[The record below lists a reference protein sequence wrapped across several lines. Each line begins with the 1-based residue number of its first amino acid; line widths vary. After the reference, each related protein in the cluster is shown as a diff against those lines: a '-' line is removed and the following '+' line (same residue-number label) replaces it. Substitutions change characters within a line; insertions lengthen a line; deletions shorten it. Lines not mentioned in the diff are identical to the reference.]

1 MHNLFVTRLSFHYFP
16 RDVEAGD
23 LVENFLVSAIASI
36 LVIRLFLAITGYPQL
51 GGENFHIA
59 HMLVGGFLMFLALIG
74 LLVFLNKETKHI
86 ASYVGGIG
94 FGMFL
99 DELGKFITNDN
110 DYFYQPTIALIY
122 VIFVLLFLGARAIE
136 KYFKPN
142 KQEYAI
148 NALEMIKQVI
158 MHDLDV
164 LEKRKAYRFLKK
176 SDQDNPIVNLLTQAL
191 DKISTSPLSVP
202 NIFHKIRSV
211 AKEKYIQL
219 IHASKFVKAIVS
231 FFVVASIFNVIQAL
245 LSLQNTE
252 SFAQWGQLI
261 FSVISGVLVIVG
273 VYFLL
278 HKGSRKKAYEI
289 FKYAVLVSI
298 FLTQFFRFLE
308 EELGA
313 ITGLIIGL
321 LILNVLQYLI
331 YEEKLLTKK
340 EKAK

>member
-1 MHNLFVTRLSFHYFP
+1 MR
-16 RDVEAGD
+16 R
-23 LVENFLVSAIASI
+23 
-36 LVIRLFLAITGYPQL
+36 
-51 GGENFHIA
+51 
-59 HMLVGGFLMFLALIG
+59 
-74 LLVFLNKETKHI
+74 
-86 ASYVGGIG
+86 
-94 FGMFL
+94 
-99 DELGKFITNDN
+99 NDN